1 MAPLFRTYGIDG
13 MRPARHLWTA
23 GRRLGSGQPYCRCLP
38 RRGLFQV
45 LAGEDPTPYTYFT
58 ALDVVGSLGT

>member
-13 MRPARHLWTA
+13 MRPAPTSVDGWPEA
-23 GRRLGSGQPYCRCLP
+23 GSGQPYCRP
-38 RRGLFQV
+38 DVVLFQV
-45 LAGEDPTPYTYFT
+45 AGGEDPTPYTYFT